1 MAEPAKQAQS
11 SRDAWPTPTPDEFAL
26 WSGFEGREEILGRG
40 LMQLLKTVI
49 ADQPYQ
55 HHLNDAVLKA
65 HLVAIQFAKNHGML
79 AQLVEHDVVTLRPIN
94 QRVGALVKKTGNPEY
109 GLVGMF
115 ERTDCWYQLVLDYKV
130 EPGRR
135 TWRSPFRTVLE
146 MGKRI
151 KQFDLTEQE
160 IHEQWTTPRM
170 LGYAADLG
178 IKVRISPWQEDGWLS
193 CELID

>member
-1 MAEPAKQAQS
+1 M
-11 SRDAWPTPTPDEFAL
+11 
-26 WSGFEGREEILGRG
+26 
-40 LMQLLKTVI
+40 
-49 ADQPYQ
+49 
-55 HHLNDAVLKA
+55 
-65 HLVAIQFAKNHGML
+65 
-79 AQLVEHDVVTLRPIN
+79 
-94 QRVGALVKKTGNPEY
+94 
-109 GLVGMF
+109 
-115 ERTDCWYQLVLDYKV
+115 LDYKV

-178 IKVRISPWQEDGWLS
+178 IKVRISAWQEDGWLS
-193 CELID
+193 CELVD